1 MKSQQVQ
8 GSGDSGGGGDG
19 GGGGGGDGGS
29 SSSRKL
35 TVASDVTAAK
45 AKGS

>member
-1 MKSQQVQ
+1 MVLGMKSQQGQ
-8 GSGDSGGGGDG
+8 GCGDSGGGGG
-19 GGGGGGDGGS
+19 N
-29 SSSRKL
+29 SSSRKH